1 VEGPQCSSD
10 KQRKDKMTP
19 RERVACEAAHRRT
32 MHRGTGGQRPGCA
45 GKKGPWWEAYKCVCV
60 FLQRE
65 RSKETTRA
73 LAENS
78 QIKATLQVGPKVGA
92 NGEQCWTRAVRTKAW
107 INGIEKGE
115 RRSNLK
121 EI

>member
-1 VEGPQCSSD
+1 
-10 KQRKDKMTP
+10 
-19 RERVACEAAHRRT
+19 
-32 MHRGTGGQRPGCA
+32 
-45 GKKGPWWEAYKCVCV
+45 VCV

-73 LAENS
+73 LAENG

-92 NGEQCWTRAVRTKAW
+92 NGEQRWTRAVRTKAW

>member
-1 VEGPQCSSD
+1 MV
-10 KQRKDKMTP
+10 
-19 RERVACEAAHRRT
+19 
-32 MHRGTGGQRPGCA
+32 GGLQV
-45 GKKGPWWEAYKCVCV
+45 CVCV

-92 NGEQCWTRAVRTKAW
+92 NGEQRWTRAVRTKAW

-115 RRSNLK
+115 RRPNLK